1 MSYDIC
7 IVSAKKHAQMAW
19 RLAEGMRK
27 YRLPRGIVPVNPL
40 DHRNI
45 LLDTEETP
53 FTEETMAILN
63 DVGYL
68 IVLFSPEAR
77 ASDAVNDKLV
87 YYEKLTG
94 RESIVP
100 VIADGEP
107 ADIFPPMFIQ
117 HRTVQRILPDMSVV
131 EMEETIEPVAADLR
145 GETPKRC
152 RELLQYETVRIVA
165 SVLGL
170 HPDDLERRHAK
181 RRKKRLIAAV
191 SALGTI
197 FLSVTVLFSYLGI
210 KAYREGIIARQQT
223 EEATRAVVRLTE
235 ELPALFDDEPEA
247 LAYVQQ
253 AISEASDAL
262 EQGGLLLQE
271 TEE

>member
-1 MSYDIC
+1 MAYDIC
-7 IVSAKKHAQMAW
+7 IVSAKKQAQIAR

-27 YRLPRGIVPVNPL
+27 YRLPRGIVPANPL

-53 FTEETMAILN
+53 FSEETMAVLN

-77 ASDAVNDKLV
+77 TSDAVNDRLV

-100 VIADGEP
+100 VIAEGEP

-117 HRTVQRILPDMSVV
+117 HQRVQRILPDMSVV
-131 EMEETIEPVAADLR
+131 EMDETIEPVAADLR
-145 GETPKRC
+145 GDTPKRC

-181 RRKKRLIAAV
+181 RRQQRLIMAISV
-191 SALGTI
+191 LGTV
-197 FLSVTVLFSYLGI
+197 FLTISVLFSYLGI
-210 KAYREGIIARQQT
+210 KAYREGVIASQQAA
-223 EEATRAVVRLTE
+223 EATRAVARLTE
-235 ELPALFDDEPEA
+235 ELPALFDNEPDA
-247 LAYVQQ
+247 LVYVQH
-253 AISEASDAL
+253 AISEASEAL
-262 EQGGLLLQE
+262 EQGGLSLQG